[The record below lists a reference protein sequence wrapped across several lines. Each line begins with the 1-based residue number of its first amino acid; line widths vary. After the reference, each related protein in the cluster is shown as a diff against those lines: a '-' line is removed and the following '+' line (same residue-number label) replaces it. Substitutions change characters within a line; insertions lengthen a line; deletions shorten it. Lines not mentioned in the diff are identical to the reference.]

1 MFIEIRK
8 DWPENGEVTCCWF
21 QDDGASG
28 LIHILQNEQEA
39 ERFRSIVVF
48 KAPCCKF
55 VTEAWSPGILCD
67 LIDLA
72 FHTIESELNRRGVR
86 KLRVADAEFYTV
98 LALRSFNRGPPLLP
112 NSEEK
117 DSCVTVS
124 TEKPQ
129 LRHWS
134 KPPMDKLR
142 LSDYLT
148 ALVERLGY
156 ELKTNTIL
164 DGNQLVPYQCVVEIE
179 AFQKIRAP
187 LLEALRVQK
196 AAYRRANGG
205 TAAPSLVE
213 LWPTIRLSC
222 SHFTAVTTL
231 QSLYST
237 FNHAVNS

>member
-1 MFIEIRK
+1 MKNGFFQRKATPIPMFIEIRK

-67 LIDLA
+67 LVDLA
-72 FHTIESELNRRGVR
+72 FHTVESVLNRRGVR
-86 KLRVADAEFYTV
+86 KLRAADAEYYTV
-98 LALRSFNRGPPLLP
+98 LALRNFTRGPPLLP
-112 NSEEK
+112 NSEAK
-117 DSCVTVS
+117 GSCVTVS
-124 TEKPQ
+124 TEKPR

-134 KPPMDKLR
+134 RFPVDKVR
-142 LSDYLT
+142 LSDYLA
-148 ALVERLGY
+148 ALLERLGY

-164 DGNQLVPYQCVVEIE
+164 DGNQLVPYQCVVEVE
-179 AFQKIRAP
+179 AFQKIHGP
-187 LLEALRVQK
+187 LFEALRVQK

-205 TAAPSLVE
+205 TVAPSLME
-213 LWPTIRLSC
+213 AWID
-222 SHFTAVTTL
+222 HQAVTFSFL
-231 QSLYST
+231 P
-237 FNHAVNS
+237 H